1 MMSVGILVPY
11 SLSVPCLGRGNHD
24 MPDVDGRR
32 DIQEE
37 DSLGAN
43 GLQGFPKQTRT
54 KRSGVLILS

>member
-1 MMSVGILVPY
+1 
-11 SLSVPCLGRGNHD
+11 

-43 GLQGFPKQTRT
+43 GPQGFPKQTRT